1 MTAKPNLFEPTP
13 PRPPFTSFGRSI
25 LSSLTVLC
33 FCALGA
39 ATGKAA
45 TLADATLTSTPLS
58 GSLFDYTITL
68 NNIGTTPIETFW
80 YAWIPGQDYLATRP
94 TPQLPSGWTETI
106 TGGSAGDGF
115 AIRWTTTSAPI
126 AAGSSLNFEFSST
139 DTPAEI
145 AGDSTFFPG
154 TPVGT
159 SFVYQG
165 APFSAGSD
173 QFVVQSVPEPSSIA
187 TLATGLLFLACRT
200 VTRRA
205 NS

>member
-1 MTAKPNLFEPTP
+1 MKTKPKLFQKTP
-13 PRPPFTSFGRSI
+13 FRPPLFPFGRLV
-25 LSSLTVLC
+25 LSSLTALC
-33 FCALGA
+33 FCALGVA
-39 ATGKAA
+39 ASRAA
-45 TLADATLTSTPLS
+45 TLADATLTSTSLS
-58 GSLFDYTITL
+58 GGVFDYTITL

-94 TPQLPSGWTETI
+94 TPQLPSGWTATI
-106 TGGSAGDGF
+106 TGGSSGDGF

-126 AAGSSLNFEFSST
+126 DAGSSLNFEFSST
-139 DTPAEI
+139 DTPTEI

-165 APFSAGSD
+165 APFSGGSD
-173 QFVVQSVPEPSSIA
+173 QFVVESVPEPSA
-187 TLATGLLFLACRT
+187 VPTLGIGLLFLGGRT
-200 VTRRA
+200 VMRRV